1 MIRVLLADDQ
11 RLMRDGMRTLLSLEP
26 DLTVIGEAADGQ
38 QAVRATMELRPD
50 VVLMDIRMPGMNG
63 VEATRTIRSAL
74 PDTKVLMLTTFDDDE
89 LVMNALLE
97 GASGYLTKD
106 LPAEEIATAVR
117 QVHAGGVA
125 MPPPI
130 AAKVVAEL
138 ARRSPPR
145 GEAPGPGSTAPSG
158 TGGAGAAAPAG
169 TAGQG
174 KAALALLT
182 ERERGVLRL
191 LGQGYSN
198 REIAE
203 ALFITEGTAKN
214 HVSSVM
220 DKLGL
225 RDRTQAALWAV
236 RYGAS

>member
-1 MIRVLLADDQ
+1 MIRVMLVDDQ

-26 DLTVIGEAADGQ
+26 DLEVVGEAGNGQ
-38 QAVRATMELRPD
+38 EALAVALAQRPD
-50 VVLMDIRMPGMNG
+50 VILMDIRMPVMNG
-63 VEATRTIRSAL
+63 VQATRAIRQAL
-74 PDTKVLMLTTFDDDE
+74 PGVKVLILTTFDDDE
-89 LVMNALLE
+89 MVMDALLE

-106 LPAEEIATAVR
+106 LPAEEIAAAVR
-117 QVHAGGVA
+117 KVQSGGVI

-138 ARRSPPR
+138 ARRS
-145 GEAPGPGSTAPSG
+145 
-158 TGGAGAAAPAG
+158 APAP
-169 TAGQG
+169 APVADS
-174 KAALALLT
+174 KALGELT
-182 ERERGVLRL
+182 EREVEVLRL

-214 HVSSVM
+214 HVSSVIE
-220 DKLGL
+220 KLGL

-236 RYGAS
+236 RHGLG

>member
-1 MIRVLLADDQ
+1 MIRVLLVDDQ

-26 DLTVIGEAADGQ
+26 DLTVVGEAGDGQ
-38 QAVRATMELRPD
+38 EALAVALQQQPD
-50 VVLMDIRMPGMNG
+50 VILMDIRMPRMNG
-63 VEATRTIRSAL
+63 VEATRAVRQAL
-74 PDTKVLMLTTFDDDE
+74 SGTKVLILTTFDDDE
-89 LVMNALLE
+89 LVMDALME

-106 LPAEEIATAVR
+106 LPAEEIAAAVR
-117 QVHAGGVA
+117 KVQSGGVI

-138 ARRSPPR
+138 GRRVS
-145 GEAPGPGSTAPSG
+145 S
-158 TGGAGAAAPAG
+158 APASAPVTLG
-169 TAGQG
+169 D
-174 KAALALLT
+174 LT
-182 ERERGVLRL
+182 EREVEVLRL

-198 REIAE
+198 KEIAE

-214 HVSSVM
+214 HVSSVI

-236 RYGAS
+236 RHGLG